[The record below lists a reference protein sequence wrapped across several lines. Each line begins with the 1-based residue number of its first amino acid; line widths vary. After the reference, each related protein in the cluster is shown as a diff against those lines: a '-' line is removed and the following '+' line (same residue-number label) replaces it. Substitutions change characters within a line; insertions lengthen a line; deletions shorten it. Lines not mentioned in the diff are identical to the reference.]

1 MCPYDYDKHTIIL
14 PLEAINYSGL
24 RKKLLQSTD
33 VEPFNPIEALL
44 YGQ

>member
-1 MCPYDYDKHTIIL
+1 MYTYNYGKHTIIL

-33 VEPFNPIEALL
+33 VQRFNPIKA
-44 YGQ
+44 